1 MVIPMMCKSI
11 GSAVLLCSAAL
22 ALSAQSDVRINQIQV
37 VGSHNSYHAG
47 LTPGVRTILG
57 QRNPKALRSLDY
69 SHPALATQL
78 DNGVR
83 QLEIDVHADSKGG
96 RYAHLAVDDAIAKA
110 GLPPD
115 PPYNTDGK
123 MDQPGFK
130 VMHVTGIDQ
139 RTQCALFTDCLRQV
153 RDWSKAHPRHVPL
166 FLLIEAKE
174 EKPELPGTPTPEP
187 FTPAVFDA
195 LDKEIRSV
203 FSPGELI
210 TPDDVR
216 GGAATLPQAVQTHGW
231 PTLDSARGKVMFLLD
246 NRKFTAMYAEGHPA
260 LRGRGLFTNSAPG
273 TPESAFE
280 EQNNGTAESID
291 ASVKQGIIVRT
302 RTDEGTEQARTN
314 DTTRRELTLHSGA
327 QIISTDYPPGE
338 KSRWTD
344 FIVELPDN
352 LAARC
357 DPLNAPKDCSN
368 SKVNDR

>member
-1 MVIPMMCKSI
+1 MHTRFIVALYLLAV
-11 GSAVLLCSAAL
+11 SASLP
-22 ALSAQSDVRINQIQV
+22 AQADVRINQIQV
-37 VGSHNSYHAG
+37 VGSHNSYHSG
-47 LTPGVRTILG
+47 LTPGVRAILA

-83 QLEIDVHADSKGG
+83 QLEIDVHADAKGG
-96 RYAHLAVDDAIAKA
+96 RYAHLAADDAIAKA

-123 MDQPGFK
+123 MNQPGFK

-139 RTQCALFTDCLRQV
+139 RSQCELFTDCLRQV
-153 RDWSKAHPRHVPL
+153 RAWSKAHPRHVPL

-174 EKPELPGTPTPEP
+174 EKPNLPGTPEPEP

-203 FSPGELI
+203 FSADEMI

-216 GGAATLPQAVQTHGW
+216 GESATLPEAIQTHGW

-260 LRGRGLFTNSAPG
+260 LRGRVLFTNSASG

-280 EQNNGTAESID
+280 EQNSGTAESID

-302 RTDEGTEQARTN
+302 RTDEGTEEAHTN
-314 DTTRRELTLHSGA
+314 DTTRRELALHSGA

-338 KSRWTD
+338 KSQWTD
-344 FIVELPDN
+344 FIVQLPDG

-357 DPLNAPKDCSN
+357 NPLIAPKDCSDA
-368 SKVNDR
+368 KVNDR